1 MLSSIPRCTVIIFK
15 KRRLVGWKIIGQ
27 KRKDAGIQ
35 LGNTLV
41 VGGKAI
47 KDVDTHYFAMFQ
59 MVVFDIFTMII
70 SWLSLAYFCKINL
83 FQAFCN
89 MMNKYWKIFLVTTP
103 SITLFFGLKDVN
115 FGMDFSGSFIWI
127 TDEGRRYLIR
137 KAVNLSEEETL
148 LLLSNTTLM

>member
-1 MLSSIPRCTVIIFK
+1 MEFIDAMLP
-15 KRRLVGWKIIGQ
+15 LVFGVAFTLAYYGPNSGLMNDIGN
-27 KRKDAGIQ
+27 DYF
-35 LGNTLV
+35 
-41 VGGKAI
+41 GGKAI